1 MQKFD
6 LIIIGG
12 GAGAFAAA
20 IRANELK
27 AKTALVNTGLPLGG
41 TCVNVGCV
49 PSKTL
54 LYAGEILHH
63 VKHHGVPGIELEVK
77 NFDFQ
82 KVVQDE
88 LLLVE
93 KLRQEKYEKVLKNLE
108 YVTAIEGK
116 AKFVS
121 QNEVEVDQE
130 RLNVEKFIIATGS
143 TANVPPIEGIHEVGF
158 VTHIEA
164 LRLEHQPKELVV
176 IGAGPLGLEFAQM
189 FSRFGTKVTILERG
203 DSIFPHSEKTLTDRL
218 AEILLK
224 EGITIKTNI
233 EVKSARLRQGF
244 GGQARKVITYKQAD
258 LSAETSVEADEIL
271 LAAGKTPN
279 TQGLGLDLAG
289 VEIDKRQAVIVNQYF
304 QTFNKNIFAVG
315 DVTNAPVRLETTAG
329 REGTLAAENALKS
342 TQLFIDYNVVPYAIF
357 TDPQLAGVG
366 FIEDEQMNP
375 VRGRE
380 GSQRPFAS
388 NGVKQLGVCA
398 CRTVSF
404 ADVPKAIIMRRT
416 EGLIKMAIHPQT
428 GQILGVHIL
437 APNASELIAEA
448 MMLVKNKNT
457 IDDVVNSLPMFPTLS
472 EAIKIVALSFTKDIS
487 KLSCCI

>member
-1 MQKFD
+1 MKKFD

-54 LYAGEILHH
+54 LYASEILHYA
-63 VKHHGVPGIELEVK
+63 KHHGVPGVELEVK

-108 YVTAIEGK
+108 YVTAIDGK

-121 QNEVEVDQE
+121 QNEIEVNGPAFAE
-130 RLNVEKFIIATGS
+130 ASAGKEKLSAEKFIIATGS
-143 TANVPPIEGIHEVGF
+143 TANVPPIEGIREVGF

-164 LRLEHQPKELVV
+164 LKLDKQPKELVV

-189 FSRFGTKVTILERG
+189 FARFGTKVTVLHRG
-203 DSIFPHSEKTLTDRL
+203 DSIFPHSEKELTDRL
-218 AEILLK
+218 AEVLSK
-224 EGITIKTNI
+224 EGITIKTNV
-233 EVKSARLRQGF
+233 EVKSV
-244 GGQARKVITYKQAD
+244 RKKNNKKIISYLVNGK
-258 LSAETSVEADEIL
+258 SEEVSSDEIL

-279 TQGLGLDLAG
+279 TQGLGLDVVG
-289 VEIDKRQAVIVNQYF
+289 VEINKQQAVVVNQYF
-304 QTFNKNIFAVG
+304 QTSNKNIFAVG
-315 DVTNAPVRLETTAG
+315 DVTSAPARLETTAG
-329 REGTLAAENALKS
+329 REGTLAAENALKGA
-342 TQLFIDYNVVPYAIF
+342 QLFIDYNTVPYAIF

-366 FIEDEQMNP
+366 FTEDEQM
-375 VRGRE
+375 
-380 GSQRPFAS
+380 
-388 NGVKQLGVCA
+388 KQMGVCA

-404 ADVPKAIIMRRT
+404 ADVPKAIIIHRT
-416 EGLIKMAIHPQT
+416 EGMIKMAIHPQT
-428 GQILGVHIL
+428 KQILGVHIL
-437 APNASELIAEA
+437 APDASELIAEA

-457 IDDVVNSLPMFPTLS
+457 IDDVVNSLPIFPTLS

>member
-1 MQKFD
+1 MNTFD

-20 IRANELK
+20 IRADELK
-27 AKTALVNTGLPLGG
+27 AKTAIVNTGLPLGG

-63 VKHHGVPGIELEVK
+63 SKHHGVAGVELEVK

-88 LLLVE
+88 LSLVE

-116 AKFVS
+116 AKFIS
-121 QNEVEVDQE
+121 QNEVEVNGE
-130 RLNVEKFIIATGS
+130 KLSAEKFIIAAGS
-143 TANVPPIEGIHEVGF
+143 TASVPPIEGIREAGF
-158 VTHIEA
+158 ITHIEA
-164 LRLEHQPKELVV
+164 LKMPKQPKELVV

-189 FSRFGTKVTILERG
+189 FARFGTKVTILQRG
-203 DSIFPHSEKTLTDRL
+203 DSIFPHSEKALTDRL
-218 AEILLK
+218 AEILAK
-224 EGITIKTNI
+224 EGITIKTNV
-233 EVKSARLRQGF
+233 EVKSARKESDKRIVSYQIGEA
-244 GGQARKVITYKQAD
+244 QEEV
-258 LSAETSVEADEIL
+258 SADEIL

-279 TQGLGLDLAG
+279 TQGLCLDIAG
-289 VEIDKRQAVIVNQYF
+289 IEIDKRQAVVVNQNF
-304 QTFNKNIFAVG
+304 QTSNKNIFAVG
-315 DVTNAPVRLETTAG
+315 DVTGAPVRLETTAG
-329 REGTLAAENALKS
+329 REGTLAAENILKG
-342 TQLFIDYNVVPYAIF
+342 TQLFIDYNTVPYAIF

-366 FIEDEQMNP
+366 FTEDEQM
-375 VRGRE
+375 
-380 GSQRPFAS
+380 
-388 NGVKQLGVCA
+388 KQMGVCT

-404 ADVPKAIIMRRT
+404 ADVPKAIIIHRT
-416 EGLIKMAIHPQT
+416 QGMIKMAIHPQT
-428 GQILGVHIL
+428 KQILGVHIL
-437 APNASELIAEA
+437 GAHASELIAEA

-472 EAIKIVALSFTKDIS
+472 EAIKIAALSFTKDIS

>member
-27 AKTALVNTGLPLGG
+27 AKTAIVNAGLPLGG

-54 LYAGEILHH
+54 LHAGEILHH
-63 VKHHGVPGIELEVK
+63 AKHHGVPGIELEVK
-77 NFDFQ
+77 KFDFQ

-88 LLLVE
+88 LSLVE
-93 KLRQEKYEKVLKNLE
+93 KLRQEKYEKVLTNLE
-108 YVTAIEGK
+108 HVTAIEGK

-121 QNEVEVDQE
+121 QNEIEVNSE
-130 RLNVEKFIIATGS
+130 KLSAEKFIIAAGS
-143 TANVPPIEGIHEVGF
+143 TANVPEIEGIREVGF
-158 VTHIEA
+158 VSHIEA
-164 LRLEHQPKELVV
+164 LRLEKQPEELVI

-189 FSRFGTKVTILERG
+189 FSRFGTKVTVLQRG

-218 AEILLK
+218 AEVLSK
-224 EGITIKTNI
+224 EGIIIKTNV
-233 EVKSARLRQGF
+233 EVKSARKENDKKIISYLANGKPEEVS
-244 GGQARKVITYKQAD
+244 G
-258 LSAETSVEADEIL
+258 DEIL

-279 TQGLGLDLAG
+279 TQGLGLDVVG
-289 VEIDKRQAVIVNQYF
+289 VEISKQQAVVVNQYF
-304 QTFNKNIFAVG
+304 QTLRPGSGQANKNIFAVG
-315 DVTNAPVRLETTAG
+315 DVTGAPVRLETTAG

-342 TQLFIDYNVVPYAIF
+342 TTLSIDYNTVPYAIF

-366 FIEDEQMNP
+366 FTEDEQM
-375 VRGRE
+375 
-380 GSQRPFAS
+380 
-388 NGVKQLGVCA
+388 KQMGVCA

-404 ADVPKAIIMRRT
+404 ADVPKAIIIHRT
-416 EGLIKMAIHPQT
+416 EGMIKMAIHPQT
-428 GQILGVHIL
+428 KQILGVHIL
-437 APNASELIAEA
+437 GAQASELIAEA

-457 IDDVVNSLPMFPTLS
+457 IDDVVNFLPMFPTLS

>member
-1 MQKFD
+1 MPMQNFD

-27 AKTALVNTGLPLGG
+27 AKTAIVNAGPPLGG

-63 VKHHGVPGIELEVK
+63 AKHHGVAGVELEVK

-88 LLLVE
+88 LSLVE

-108 YVTAIEGK
+108 YVTLVEGK

-121 QNEVEVDQE
+121 QNEIDVNGEK
-130 RLNVEKFIIATGS
+130 LSAEKFIIAAGS
-143 TANVPPIEGIHEVGF
+143 TATIPPIENIHEVGF

-164 LRLEHQPKELVV
+164 LRFERQPKELVN

-189 FSRFGTKVTILERG
+189 FSRFGTKVTVLQRG

-218 AEILLK
+218 AEVLST
-224 EGITIKTNI
+224 EGITIKTNV
-233 EVKSARLRQGF
+233 EVKSARKENDKKTVSYLLNG
-244 GGQARKVITYKQAD
+244 KLEEV
-258 LSAETSVEADEIL
+258 SCDEIL
-271 LAAGKTPN
+271 LAVGKTPN
-279 TQGLGLDLAG
+279 TQGLGLDVVG
-289 VEIDKRQAVIVNQYF
+289 VEISKQQAVVVNQYF
-304 QTFNKNIFAVG
+304 QTSNKNIFAVG
-315 DVTNAPVRLETTAG
+315 DITNAPVRLETTAG
-329 REGTLAAENALKS
+329 REGTLAAENALKG
-342 TQLFIDYNVVPYAIF
+342 TQLFIDYNTVPYAIF

-366 FIEDEQMNP
+366 FTEDEQM
-375 VRGRE
+375 
-380 GSQRPFAS
+380 
-388 NGVKQLGVCA
+388 KQMGVCA

-404 ADVPKAIIMRRT
+404 ADVPKAIIIHRT
-416 EGLIKMAIHPQT
+416 EGMIKMAIHPQT
-428 GQILGVHIL
+428 KQILGVHIL

-448 MMLVKNKNT
+448 MMLIKNKNT